1 MHKLIEIKVFEDSRG
16 RLKKVFTKSLLEKY
30 NFGTAKE
37 SYVISF
43 NAGEIVRGEHFHLQT
58 NEVFSVVKG
67 KCRFEIVENDKTVII
82 DIGEDEKIALLV
94 MKNTAHRIISLVG
107 DSIVVAVSSKEY
119 FEDDTDTFDYV
130 F

>member
-43 NAGEIVRGEHFHLQT
+43 SAGEIVRGEHFHLQT

-67 KCRFEIVENDKTVII
+67 KCRFEIVESDKTVII